1 MSKIFF
7 SLEPHKGS
15 YGGGSFFVK
24 NFIQFLKEKKYQ
36 ITFNLEDK
44 IDIIFIIDPRKN
56 KKFNKKYSIDDIIN
70 YKKKNQNTKIIYRV
84 NECDIKREKSINI
97 DPLIVKTIEIA
108 DYVVF
113 ISKWLQ
119 NYFIKK
125 YGLKIKN
132 YSCILNGCN
141 SNYFFPNKN
150 INLDKNKIKI
160 ITHHWSDNYLKGF
173 EIYNKLDG
181 LLSKYKNIEF
191 TFVGRY
197 NKKYK
202 PKNIKL
208 ISPKSDME
216 LANIIRNHD
225 IYLTAT
231 QNEPCGMH
239 HLEGISCGLPILYYK
254 GGGAIKEACG
264 GVGEEFQNIDD
275 FFNKLNLII
284 QNYNTYRSKINYIFL
299 SSNRCN
305 NEYIKIIEQFC

>member
-1 MSKIFF
+1 MKILFT
-7 SLEPHKGS
+7 LKPLNGS
-15 YGGGSFFVK
+15 NGGGCFFVK
-24 NFIQFLKEKKYQ
+24 NLVNYLIKKRFEIVYTLQ
-36 ITFNLEDK
+36 K
-44 IDIIFIIDPRKN
+44 GIDLIFIIDPRKN
-56 KKFNKKYSIDDIIN
+56 RTNNFHIDEIID
-70 YKKKNQNTKIIYRV
+70 YKKQNPSVKIIHRV
-84 NECDIKREKSINI
+84 NECDIKRDKSINI
-97 DPLIVKTIEIA
+97 DPKLIKTMQIA
-108 DYVVF
+108 DHVIF

-125 YGLKIKN
+125 YKVKIKN

-150 INLDKNKIKI
+150 INLNKNKIKI
-160 ITHHWSDNYLKGF
+160 ITHHWSNNYLKGF
-173 EIYNKLDG
+173 EIYNKLDEI
-181 LLSKYKNIEF
+181 LPRNKNIEF

-216 LANIIRNHD
+216 LANIIRKHD

-239 HLEGISCGLPILYYK
+239 HLEGLSCGLPILYFK
-254 GGGAIKEACG
+254 GGGAIKEACD

-275 FFNKLNLII
+275 FLIKLKLLVDNYEIYRNKID
-284 QNYNTYRSKINYIFL
+284 YNFL
-299 SSNRCN
+299 SSNRCSK
-305 NEYIKIIEQFC
+305 EYIEIIEKI